1 MEEEVFLV
9 NPGGGT
15 IPNPFAPGFIE
26 EVWRE
31 FKARAGEAVFK
42 QPELWKKAFE
52 AVRKRWEE
60 EGKEPFV
67 GWYPAPA
74 RNPEVKEEEKATLF
88 NPPEGAAGAL
98 AEAKGKAVEF
108 HEKYL
113 LGVGG
118 KDLLGVVVGVA
129 TAHYTP
135 QIFRWGVPGTWP
147 YVAVQGLAS
156 IVVGHL
162 IHKMT
167 GDVRMGQMA
176 MIGGFTRTIMEVI
189 KIVSKGRVTLAG
201 TPALMGEVGELGEE
215 ELFPEE
221 EELFGEEELLPEEEE
236 LFGEEE
242 PEFGEEEEEEEEP
255 EILGEE
261 DLFPEEEELFGEEE
275 LLPEEEE
282 LFGEEEPEFGEEEEE
297 EEEPEILGEGEL
309 FPEEE
314 ELFGEEE
321 LLPEEEELF
330 GEEEPEFGEEEE
342 EEEEPEI
349 LGEEELGEEE
359 LFPEE
364 EELFGEEEKPEEPT
378 LLGGIVEGEEEEK
391 EAEEPLV
398 L

>member
-15 IPNPFAPGFIE
+15 VPNPFAAGFIE
-26 EVWRE
+26 DVWKE
-31 FKARAGEAVFK
+31 FKKLSGEAVFK
-42 QPELWKKAFE
+42 QPELWRKAFE
-52 AVRKRWEE
+52 TVRERWEK

-74 RNPEVKEEEKATLF
+74 SNPEVKEEEKATLF
-88 NPPEGAAGAL
+88 NPPEAL
-98 AEAKGKAVEF
+98 AEVKGKAVEF

-118 KDLLGVVVGVA
+118 KDLLGVVAGVA

-135 QIFRWGVPGTWP
+135 QIFKWGVPGTWP

-215 ELFPEE
+215 D
-221 EELFGEEELLPEEEE
+221 LLPEEEE
-236 LFGEEE
+236 LFGEEDLL
-242 PEFGEEEEEEEEP
+242 PEEEELFGEEDEEEEEP

-261 DLFPEEEELFGEEE
+261 D
-275 LLPEEEE
+275 
-282 LFGEEEPEFGEEEEE
+282 
-297 EEEPEILGEGEL
+297 
-309 FPEEE
+309 
-314 ELFGEEE
+314 
-321 LLPEEEELF
+321 
-330 GEEEPEFGEEEE
+330 
-342 EEEEPEI
+342 
-349 LGEEELGEEE
+349 LGEEE

-364 EELFGEEEKPEEPT
+364 EELFGEEGEKAEEPT
-378 LLGGIVEGEEEEK
+378 LLGGIVEGEEEGEK

>member
-1 MEEEVFLV
+1 VFLV
-9 NPGGGT
+9 NPGGGVV
-15 IPNPFAPGFIE
+15 PNPFAPGFIE
-26 EVWRE
+26 DVWKE
-31 FKARAGEAVFK
+31 FKKLSGEAVFK
-42 QPELWKKAFE
+42 QPELWRKAFE
-52 AVRKRWEE
+52 TVRERWEK

-74 RNPEVKEEEKATLF
+74 RNPEVKEEEKPTLL
-88 NPPEGAAGAL
+88 NPPEEAAL
-98 AEAKGKAVEF
+98 AEVKGKAVEF

-113 LGVGG
+113 LGVSG
-118 KDLLGVVVGVA
+118 KDLLGVVAGVA
-129 TAHYTP
+129 TAHYAP

-201 TPALMGEVGELGEE
+201 TPTLMGEVGELGEE

-242 PEFGEEEEEEEEP
+242 PEFGEEEE
-255 EILGEE
+255 L
-261 DLFPEEEELFGEEE
+261 LPEEEELFGEEEE

-297 EEEPEILGEGEL
+297 EEE
-309 FPEEE
+309 
-314 ELFGEEE
+314 
-321 LLPEEEELF
+321 
-330 GEEEPEFGEEEE
+330 
-342 EEEEPEI
+342 EPEI

-364 EELFGEEEKPEEPT
+364 EEELFGEEEEEKKPEEAT
-378 LLGGIVEGEEEEK
+378 LLGGVVEGEEEK
-391 EAEEPLV
+391 EAEKKEEEPLV

>member
-1 MEEEVFLV
+1 M
-9 NPGGGT
+9 
-15 IPNPFAPGFIE
+15 PNPFAAGFIE
-26 EVWRE
+26 DVWKE
-31 FKARAGEAVFK
+31 FKKLSGEAVFK
-42 QPELWKKAFE
+42 QPELWRKAFE
-52 AVRKRWEE
+52 TVRERWEK

-74 RNPEVKEEEKATLF
+74 SNPEVKEEEKPTLF
-88 NPPEGAAGAL
+88 NPPEAL
-98 AEAKGKAVEF
+98 AEVKGKAVEF

-118 KDLLGVVVGVA
+118 KDLLGVVAGVA

-135 QIFRWGVPGTWP
+135 QIFKWGVPGTWP

-221 EELFGEEELLPEEEE
+221 EELFGEEDDLLPEEEE

-242 PEFGEEEEEEEEP
+242 DLLPEEEELFGEEDEEEEEP

-261 DLFPEEEELFGEEE
+261 DLGEEE
-275 LLPEEEE
+275 DLLPEEEE
-282 LFGEEEPEFGEEEEE
+282 LFGEEE
-297 EEEPEILGEGEL
+297 
-309 FPEEE
+309 
-314 ELFGEEE
+314 
-321 LLPEEEELF
+321 
-330 GEEEPEFGEEEE
+330 
-342 EEEEPEI
+342 
-349 LGEEELGEEE
+349 
-359 LFPEE
+359 
-364 EELFGEEEKPEEPT
+364 EKAEEPT
-378 LLGGIVEGEEEEK
+378 LLGGIVEGEEEGEK

>member
-1 MEEEVFLV
+1 M
-9 NPGGGT
+9 
-15 IPNPFAPGFIE
+15 PNPFAPGFIE
-26 EVWRE
+26 DVWKE
-31 FKARAGEAVFK
+31 FKKLSGEAVFK
-42 QPELWKKAFE
+42 QPELWRKAFE
-52 AVRKRWEE
+52 TVRERWEK

-74 RNPEVKEEEKATLF
+74 SNPEVKEEEKPTLF
-88 NPPEGAAGAL
+88 NPPEAL
-98 AEAKGKAVEF
+98 AEVKGKAVEF

-118 KDLLGVVVGVA
+118 KDLLGVVAGVA

-135 QIFRWGVPGTWP
+135 QIFKWGVPGTWP

-221 EELFGEEELLPEEEE
+221 EELFGEEEDLLPEEEE
-236 LFGEEE
+236 LFGEED
-242 PEFGEEEEEEEEP
+242 EEEEEP

-261 DLFPEEEELFGEEE
+261 DLGEEE

-282 LFGEEEPEFGEEEEE
+282 LFGEEGE
-297 EEEPEILGEGEL
+297 
-309 FPEEE
+309 
-314 ELFGEEE
+314 
-321 LLPEEEELF
+321 
-330 GEEEPEFGEEEE
+330 
-342 EEEEPEI
+342 
-349 LGEEELGEEE
+349 
-359 LFPEE
+359 
-364 EELFGEEEKPEEPT
+364 KAEEPT
-378 LLGGIVEGEEEEK
+378 LLGGIVEGEEEGEK

>member
-1 MEEEVFLV
+1 M
-9 NPGGGT
+9 
-15 IPNPFAPGFIE
+15 PNPFAPGFIE
-26 EVWRE
+26 DVWKE
-31 FKARAGEAVFK
+31 FKKLSGEAVFK
-42 QPELWKKAFE
+42 QPELWRKAFE
-52 AVRKRWEE
+52 TVRERWEE

-88 NPPEGAAGAL
+88 NPPEEAAGAL
-98 AEAKGKAVEF
+98 ATAKGTAVEF

-113 LGVGG
+113 LGVSG
-118 KDLLGVVVGVA
+118 KDLLGVVAGVA

-135 QIFRWGVPGTWP
+135 QIFRWGVPGSWP

-162 IHKMT
+162 IHKIT

-221 EELFGEEELLPEEEE
+221 EELFGEEELFPEEEE

-242 PEFGEEEEEEEEP
+242 PEVGEEEE
-255 EILGEE
+255 L
-261 DLFPEEEELFGEEE
+261 LPEEEELFGEEEE

-282 LFGEEEPEFGEEEEE
+282 LFGEEEPEFG
-297 EEEPEILGEGEL
+297 
-309 FPEEE
+309 
-314 ELFGEEE
+314 
-321 LLPEEEELF
+321 
-330 GEEEPEFGEEEE
+330 EEE

-364 EELFGEEEKPEEPT
+364 EELFGEEEEKPEEPT
-378 LLGGIVEGEEEEK
+378 LLGGIVEGEEEEGK
-391 EAEEPLV
+391 EEEEPLV

>member
-15 IPNPFAPGFIE
+15 VPNPFAAGFIE
-26 EVWRE
+26 DVWKE
-31 FKARAGEAVFK
+31 FKKLSGEAVFK
-42 QPELWKKAFE
+42 QPELWRKAFE
-52 AVRKRWEE
+52 TVRERWEK

-74 RNPEVKEEEKATLF
+74 SNPEVKEEEKPTLF
-88 NPPEGAAGAL
+88 NPPEAL
-98 AEAKGKAVEF
+98 AEVKGKAVEF

-118 KDLLGVVVGVA
+118 KDLLGVVAGVA

-135 QIFRWGVPGTWP
+135 QIFKWGVPGTWP

-221 EELFGEEELLPEEEE
+221 EELFGEEEDLLPEEEE
-236 LFGEEE
+236 LFGEED
-242 PEFGEEEEEEEEP
+242 EEEEEP

-261 DLFPEEEELFGEEE
+261 DLSEEE

-282 LFGEEEPEFGEEEEE
+282 LFGEEE
-297 EEEPEILGEGEL
+297 
-309 FPEEE
+309 
-314 ELFGEEE
+314 
-321 LLPEEEELF
+321 
-330 GEEEPEFGEEEE
+330 
-342 EEEEPEI
+342 
-349 LGEEELGEEE
+349 
-359 LFPEE
+359 
-364 EELFGEEEKPEEPT
+364 EKAEEPT
-378 LLGGIVEGEEEEK
+378 LLGGIVEGEEEGEK

>member
-15 IPNPFAPGFIE
+15 VPNPFAAGFIE
-26 EVWRE
+26 DVWKE
-31 FKARAGEAVFK
+31 FKKLSGEAVFK
-42 QPELWKKAFE
+42 QPELWRKAFE
-52 AVRKRWEE
+52 TVRERWEK

-74 RNPEVKEEEKATLF
+74 SNPEVKEEEKPTLF
-88 NPPEGAAGAL
+88 NPPEAL
-98 AEAKGKAVEF
+98 AEVKGKAVEF

-118 KDLLGVVVGVA
+118 KDLLGVVAGVA

-135 QIFRWGVPGTWP
+135 QIFKWGVPGTWP

-201 TPALMGEVGELGEE
+201 TPALMGEIGELGEE

-221 EELFGEEELLPEEEE
+221 EELFGEEEDLLPEEEE
-236 LFGEEE
+236 LFGEED
-242 PEFGEEEEEEEEP
+242 EEEEEP

-261 DLFPEEEELFGEEE
+261 DLSEEE

-282 LFGEEEPEFGEEEEE
+282 LFGEEE
-297 EEEPEILGEGEL
+297 
-309 FPEEE
+309 
-314 ELFGEEE
+314 
-321 LLPEEEELF
+321 
-330 GEEEPEFGEEEE
+330 
-342 EEEEPEI
+342 
-349 LGEEELGEEE
+349 
-359 LFPEE
+359 
-364 EELFGEEEKPEEPT
+364 EKAEEPT
-378 LLGGIVEGEEEEK
+378 LLGGIVEGEEEGEK